1 MSKKLMLI
9 DGHALIFRSYYAF
22 LRRPM
27 VNSKG
32 VDTSILYGFTKTL
45 IELII
50 KEKPTHFAVAFDPP
64 AKTFRHELFPDYKA
78 NRSETPELIKGA
90 LEPLIELMEAISVPV
105 IMKPGFEA
113 DDVIGTLAKRAA
125 SDGFTVYM
133 VTPDKDFGQL
143 IDENIYQYKPAKNGN
158 ENEIIGRDEVCS
170 YYGIDTP
177 AQVID
182 ILTIWGDSSDNI
194 PGVRGIGEVGSKKL
208 VAKYKSVKR
217 IYDSLDEL
225 PQKQK
230 EAFLEASAHIDLSQ
244 TLVTIDTNVDVEW
257 DANSLKLETPHFTK
271 IKELFTSYELTSLT
285 RMLPQLE
292 QFFCFTGGEPGEG
305 VSETPAVNITNSY
318 ETTPATIS
326 EIQELAN
333 ETGYIS
339 LKLTS
344 KRLLVSS
351 GGKRVVL
358 NQDVDEL
365 NSLKTLFE
373 NQGIIKCGYDLK
385 ILINL
390 LKRANIELEGYLADI
405 ELMHY
410 LLSPERSHKVE
421 ILAGSYLNA
430 DISGE
435 ADNAPRDLFS
445 SSDDSSS
452 SEEEQSLREVAV
464 LYPLYEELKEE
475 LVNEGIE
482 KLYDNM
488 EMPLLRVL
496 AGMEREG
503 VKIDTAM
510 LGEYSAQLT
519 EELAGIER
527 EVRELAQEPG
537 LNISS
542 PKQLGVVIYEKLK
555 LVKNA
560 KLTKGKSYSTDEET
574 LAEIADSHPI
584 ISRILEYR
592 NIKKLL
598 STYIDPLPSLISP
611 VTGKIHTTY
620 KQSLTATGRLS
631 SVKPNLQ
638 NIPVRSE
645 RGREIR
651 KAFIPSRKDG
661 IIVSADY
668 SQIELRLMAH
678 MSGDELFIEAF
689 REGKDIH
696 AATASKIFGIPEG
709 ELSKE
714 QRNRAKVANFGII
727 YGISAFGLS
736 QRLAIPRGESKKLI
750 EDYFAAYPQVE
761 RYMKQMIERA
771 RVEGFVTTLYG
782 RKRYLPD
789 INSKNP
795 VVRGLAE
802 RNAINAPIQG
812 SAADIIKVAMIR
824 VDEKIKELGL
834 KSRMVLQVHDELVFD
849 AFRDEV
855 EVLEGIIRRE
865 MEGVIEL
872 SVPLTIEC
880 QSGTNWLEAH

>member
-64 AKTFRHELFPDYKA
+64 AMTFRHELFPEYKA

-90 LEPLIELMEAISVPV
+90 LEPLTELLDAISVPV

-158 ENEIIGRDEVCS
+158 ENEVIGRDEVCS

-208 VAKYKSVKR
+208 VAKYKSVKN

-230 EAFLEASAHIDLSQ
+230 EAFLEASAHIGLSQ
-244 TLVTIDTNVDVEW
+244 TLVTIDTNVDIEW
-257 DANSLKLETPHFTK
+257 DEDSLKLETPHFTK
-271 IKELFTSYELTSLT
+271 IKELFANYELTSLS

-292 QFFCFTGGEPGEG
+292 QFFSFTGNVSGEQLSDIP
-305 VSETPAVNITNSY
+305 SAIATNSY
-318 ETTPATIS
+318 ETTPATPAQML
-326 EIQELAN
+326 EIAGVN
-333 ETGYIS
+333 GYLSVKICPD
-339 LKLTS
+339 
-344 KRLLVSS
+344 RLLVSS
-351 GGKRVVL
+351 GGRSLFL
-358 NQDVDEL
+358 NHDSNEM
-365 NSLKTLFE
+365 NSVRALFE
-373 NQGIIKCGYDLK
+373 DHSLIKCGYDLK
-385 ILINL
+385 NLINL
-390 LKRANIELEGYLADI
+390 LKRAHIELNGYLADI

-410 LLSPERSHKVE
+410 LISPERSHKVE

-430 DISGE
+430 NIAGVVDDS
-435 ADNAPRDLFS
+435 PKDLFS
-445 SSDDSSS
+445 SQDINQSIG
-452 SEEEQSLREVAV
+452 EEQSLREVAV
-464 LYPLYEELKEE
+464 LYPLYEKLKEE
-475 LVNEGIE
+475 LANEGID

-503 VKIDTAM
+503 VKIDTGM
-510 LGEYSAQLT
+510 LGEYSTQLT
-519 EELAGIER
+519 EELAVIER
-527 EVRELAQEPG
+527 EVRELAQEPS

-574 LAEIADSHPI
+574 LAELSGTHPI
-584 ISRILEYR
+584 ISKILEYR

-638 NIPVRSE
+638 NIPVRTE

-651 KAFIPSRKDG
+651 KAFIPSHRDG

-696 AATASKIFGIPEG
+696 AATASKIFGVPEG
-709 ELSKE
+709 ELTKE

-761 RYMKQMIERA
+761 SYMKMMIERA
-771 RVEGFVTTLYG
+771 RVDGFVTTLYG

-824 VDEKIKELGL
+824 VDKKIKELGL
-834 KSRMVLQVHDELVFD
+834 KSRMVLQVHDELLFD
-849 AFRDEV
+849 AFKDEE
-855 EVLEGIIRRE
+855 EVLSDIIKRE

>member
-1 MSKKLMLI
+1 MLI

-64 AKTFRHELFPDYKA
+64 AMTFRHELFPEYKA

-90 LEPLIELMEAISVPV
+90 LEPLTELLDAISVPV

-158 ENEIIGRDEVCS
+158 ENEVIGRDEVCS

-208 VAKYKSVKR
+208 VAKYKSVKN

-225 PQKQK
+225 PLKQK
-230 EAFLEASAHIDLSQ
+230 EAFLEASAHIGLSQ
-244 TLVTIDTNVDVEW
+244 TLVTIDTNVDIEW
-257 DANSLKLETPHFTK
+257 DEDSLKLETPHFTK
-271 IKELFTSYELTSLT
+271 IKELFANYELTSLS

-292 QFFCFTGGEPGEG
+292 QFFSFTGNVSGEQISDIP
-305 VSETPAVNITNSY
+305 SAVATNSY
-318 ETTPATIS
+318 ETTPATPAQML
-326 EIQELAN
+326 EIAGVN
-333 ETGYIS
+333 GYLSVKICPD
-339 LKLTS
+339 
-344 KRLLVSS
+344 RLLVSS
-351 GGKRVVL
+351 GGRSLFL
-358 NQDVDEL
+358 NHDSNEM
-365 NSLKTLFE
+365 NSVRALFE
-373 NQGIIKCGYDLK
+373 DHSLIKCGYDLK
-385 ILINL
+385 NLINL
-390 LKRANIELEGYLADI
+390 LKRAHIELNGYLADI

-410 LLSPERSHKVE
+410 LISPERSHKVE

-430 DISGE
+430 NIAGVVDDS
-435 ADNAPRDLFS
+435 PKDLFS
-445 SSDDSSS
+445 SQDINQSIG
-452 SEEEQSLREVAV
+452 EEQSLREVAV
-464 LYPLYEELKEE
+464 LYPLYEKLKEE
-475 LVNEGIE
+475 LANEGID

-503 VKIDTAM
+503 VKIDTGM
-510 LGEYSAQLT
+510 LGEYSTQLT
-519 EELAGIER
+519 EEMAVIER
-527 EVRELAQEPG
+527 EVRELAQEPS

-574 LAEIADSHPI
+574 LAELSGTHPI
-584 ISRILEYR
+584 ISKILEYR

-638 NIPVRSE
+638 NIPVRTE

-651 KAFIPSRKDG
+651 KAFIPSHRDG

-696 AATASKIFGIPEG
+696 AATASKIFGVPEG

-761 RYMKQMIERA
+761 SYMKMMIERA
-771 RVEGFVTTLYG
+771 RVDGFVTTLYG

-824 VDEKIKELGL
+824 VDKKIKELGL
-834 KSRMVLQVHDELVFD
+834 KSRMVLQVHDELLFD
-849 AFRDEV
+849 AFKDEE
-855 EVLEGIIRRE
+855 EVLSDIIKRE

>member
-1 MSKKLMLI
+1 MLI

-64 AKTFRHELFPDYKA
+64 AKTFRHEMFPEYKA

-90 LEPLIELMEAISVPV
+90 LEPLTEILEAISVPV

-125 SDGFTVYM
+125 TDGFTVYM

-143 IDENIYQYKPAKNGN
+143 IDDNIFQYKPAKNGN
-158 ENEIIGRDEVCS
+158 DNEVIGKSELCN
-170 YYGIDTP
+170 YYGIDAP
-177 AQVID
+177 EQVID

-208 VAKYKSVKR
+208 VAKYKSVKK

-230 EAFLEASAHIDLSQ
+230 EAFLEASAHIELSK
-244 TLVTIDTNVDVEW
+244 TLVTIDTNVDIEW
-257 DANSLKLETPHFTK
+257 DEDALKLETPHFTK
-271 IKELFTSYELTSLT
+271 IKELFSNYELSSLT

-292 QFFCFTGGEPGEG
+292 KLFSLTGGELAADNC
-305 VSETPAVNITNSY
+305 VSASVESTIY
-318 ETTPATIS
+318 KTTPANAAQMVEIAAAKGYLAVKICS
-326 EIQELAN
+326 E
-333 ETGYIS
+333 
-339 LKLTS
+339 
-344 KRLLVSS
+344 RLLISS
-351 GGKRVVL
+351 GGR
-358 NQDVDEL
+358 
-365 NSLKTLFE
+365 SLFINFDSSAIATVRSLFE
-373 NQGIIKCGYDLK
+373 NPDILKCGYDLK
-385 ILINL
+385 NLVNL
-390 LKRANIELEGYLADI
+390 LKTLDIELNGYLADI

-410 LLSPERSHKVE
+410 LISPERSHKVD

-430 DISGE
+430 QISAAE
-435 ADNAPRDLFS
+435 DEAPRDLFS
-445 SSDDSSS
+445 NAAENVGGD
-452 SEEEQSLREVAV
+452 EEQSLREVAV
-464 LYPLYEELKEE
+464 LYPLYEKLKEE
-475 LVNEGIE
+475 LQREGID
-482 KLYDNM
+482 KLYDDM
-488 EMPLLRVL
+488 EMPLLKVL

-510 LGEYSAQLT
+510 LGEYSSQLT
-519 EELAGIER
+519 GELALIER
-527 EVRELAQEPG
+527 EVRELAQEPA

-542 PKQLGVVIYEKLK
+542 PKQLGVVLYEKLK

-574 LAEIADSHPI
+574 LAELSDSHPI
-584 ISRILEYR
+584 VPKILEYR

-611 VTGKIHTTY
+611 VSGKIHTTY

-638 NIPVRSE
+638 NIPVRTE

-651 KAFIPSRKDG
+651 KAFIPSHKDG

-696 AATASKIFGIPEG
+696 AATASKIFGVPEG
-709 ELSKE
+709 ELTKE

-750 EDYFAAYPQVE
+750 EDYFATYPQVE
-761 RYMKQMIERA
+761 RYMKQMIEKA
-771 RVEGFVTTLYG
+771 RSDGYVTTLYG

-824 VDEKIKELGL
+824 VDERIKRLGL
-834 KSRMVLQVHDELVFD
+834 KSRMVLQVHDELLFD
-849 AFRDEV
+849 AFRDE
-855 EVLEGIIRRE
+855 EEMLEGVIREE

>member
-1 MSKKLMLI
+1 MLI

-64 AKTFRHELFPDYKA
+64 AMTFRHELFPEYKA

-90 LEPLIELMEAISVPV
+90 LEPLTELLDAISVPV

-143 IDENIYQYKPAKNGN
+143 IDKNIYQYKPAKNGN
-158 ENEIIGRDEVCS
+158 ENEVIGRDEVCS

-208 VAKYKSVKR
+208 VAKYKSVKN

-230 EAFLEASAHIDLSQ
+230 EAFLEASAHIGLSQ
-244 TLVTIDTNVDVEW
+244 TLVTIDTNVDIEW
-257 DANSLKLETPHFTK
+257 DEDSLKLETPHFTK
-271 IKELFTSYELTSLT
+271 IKELFANYELTSLS

-292 QFFCFTGGEPGEG
+292 QFFSFTGNVSGEQIGDIPS
-305 VSETPAVNITNSY
+305 VVATNSY
-318 ETTPATIS
+318 ETTPATPAQML
-326 EIQELAN
+326 EIAGVN
-333 ETGYIS
+333 GYVSVKICPD
-339 LKLTS
+339 
-344 KRLLVSS
+344 RLLVSS
-351 GGKRVVL
+351 GGRSLFL
-358 NQDVDEL
+358 NHDSNEM
-365 NSLKTLFE
+365 NSVRALFE
-373 NQGIIKCGYDLK
+373 DHSLIKCGYDLK
-385 ILINL
+385 NLINL
-390 LKRANIELEGYLADI
+390 LKRAHIELNGYLADI

-410 LLSPERSHKVE
+410 LISPERSHKVE

-430 DISGE
+430 NIAGVVDDS
-435 ADNAPRDLFS
+435 PKDLFS
-445 SSDDSSS
+445 SQDINQSIG
-452 SEEEQSLREVAV
+452 EEQSLREVAV
-464 LYPLYEELKEE
+464 LYPLYEKLKEE
-475 LVNEGIE
+475 LANEGID

-503 VKIDTAM
+503 VKIDTGM
-510 LGEYSAQLT
+510 LGEYSTQLT
-519 EELAGIER
+519 EELAVIER
-527 EVRELAQEPG
+527 EVRELAQEPS

-574 LAEIADSHPI
+574 LAELSGTHPI
-584 ISRILEYR
+584 ISKILEYR

-638 NIPVRSE
+638 NIPVRTE

-651 KAFIPSRKDG
+651 KAFIPSHRDG

-696 AATASKIFGIPEG
+696 AATASKIFGVPEG
-709 ELSKE
+709 ELTKE

-761 RYMKQMIERA
+761 SYMKMMIERA
-771 RVEGFVTTLYG
+771 RVDGFVTTLYG

-824 VDEKIKELGL
+824 VDKKIKELGL
-834 KSRMVLQVHDELVFD
+834 KSRMVLQVHDELLFD
-849 AFRDEV
+849 AFKDEE
-855 EVLEGIIRRE
+855 EVLSDIIKRE

>member
-1 MSKKLMLI
+1 MLI

-64 AKTFRHELFPDYKA
+64 AMTFRHELFPEYKA

-90 LEPLIELMEAISVPV
+90 LEPLTELLDAISVPV

-158 ENEIIGRDEVCS
+158 ENEVIGRDEVCS

-208 VAKYKSVKR
+208 VAKYKSVKN

-230 EAFLEASAHIDLSQ
+230 EAFLEASAHIGLSQ
-244 TLVTIDTNVDVEW
+244 TLVTIDTNVDIEW
-257 DANSLKLETPHFTK
+257 DEDSLKLETPHFTK
-271 IKELFTSYELTSLT
+271 IKELFANYELTSLS

-292 QFFCFTGGEPGEG
+292 QFFSFTGNVSGEQISDIP
-305 VSETPAVNITNSY
+305 SAVATNSY
-318 ETTPATIS
+318 ETTPATPAQML
-326 EIQELAN
+326 EIAGVN
-333 ETGYIS
+333 GYFSVKICPD
-339 LKLTS
+339 
-344 KRLLVSS
+344 RLLVSS
-351 GGKRVVL
+351 GGRSLFL
-358 NQDVDEL
+358 NHDSNEM
-365 NSLKTLFE
+365 NSLRALFE
-373 NQGIIKCGYDLK
+373 DHSLIKCGYDLK
-385 ILINL
+385 NLINL
-390 LKRANIELEGYLADI
+390 LKRAHIELNGYLADI

-410 LLSPERSHKVE
+410 LISPERSHKVE

-430 DISGE
+430 NIAGVVDDS
-435 ADNAPRDLFS
+435 PKDLFS
-445 SSDDSSS
+445 SQDINQSIG
-452 SEEEQSLREVAV
+452 EEQSLREVAV
-464 LYPLYEELKEE
+464 LYPLYEKLKEE
-475 LVNEGIE
+475 LANEGID

-503 VKIDTAM
+503 VKIDTGM
-510 LGEYSAQLT
+510 LGEYSTQLT
-519 EELAGIER
+519 EELAVIER
-527 EVRELAQEPG
+527 EVRELAQEPS

-555 LVKNA
+555 LVKNV

-574 LAEIADSHPI
+574 LAELSGTHPI
-584 ISRILEYR
+584 ISKILEYR

-638 NIPVRSE
+638 NIPVRTE

-651 KAFIPSRKDG
+651 KAFIPSHRDG

-696 AATASKIFGIPEG
+696 AATASKIFGVPEG
-709 ELSKE
+709 ELTKE

-761 RYMKQMIERA
+761 SYMKMMIERA
-771 RVEGFVTTLYG
+771 RVDGFVTTLYG

-824 VDEKIKELGL
+824 VDKKIKELGL
-834 KSRMVLQVHDELVFD
+834 KSRMVLQVHDELLFD
-849 AFRDEV
+849 AFKDEE
-855 EVLEGIIRRE
+855 EVLSDIIKRE

>member
-64 AKTFRHELFPDYKA
+64 AMTFRHELFPEYKA

-90 LEPLIELMEAISVPV
+90 LEPLTELLDAISVPV

-158 ENEIIGRDEVCS
+158 ENEVIGRDEVCS

-208 VAKYKSVKR
+208 VAKYKSVKN

-230 EAFLEASAHIDLSQ
+230 EAFLEASAHIGLSQ
-244 TLVTIDTNVDVEW
+244 TLVTIDTNVDIEW
-257 DANSLKLETPHFTK
+257 DEDSLKLETPHFTK
-271 IKELFTSYELTSLT
+271 IKELFANYELTSLS

-292 QFFCFTGGEPGEG
+292 QFFSFTGNVSGEQLSDIP
-305 VSETPAVNITNSY
+305 SAIATNSY
-318 ETTPATIS
+318 ETTPATPAQML
-326 EIQELAN
+326 EIAGVN
-333 ETGYIS
+333 GYLSVKICPD
-339 LKLTS
+339 
-344 KRLLVSS
+344 RLLVSS
-351 GGKRVVL
+351 GGRSLFL
-358 NQDVDEL
+358 NHDSNEM
-365 NSLKTLFE
+365 NSVRALFE
-373 NQGIIKCGYDLK
+373 DHSLIKCGYDLK
-385 ILINL
+385 NLINL
-390 LKRANIELEGYLADI
+390 LKRAHIELNGYLADI

-410 LLSPERSHKVE
+410 LISPERSHKVE

-430 DISGE
+430 NIAGVVDDS
-435 ADNAPRDLFS
+435 PKDLFS
-445 SSDDSSS
+445 SQDINQSIG
-452 SEEEQSLREVAV
+452 EEQSLREVAV
-464 LYPLYEELKEE
+464 LYPLYEKLKEE
-475 LVNEGIE
+475 LANEGID

-503 VKIDTAM
+503 VKIDTGM
-510 LGEYSAQLT
+510 LGEYSTQLT
-519 EELAGIER
+519 EELSVIER
-527 EVRELAQEPG
+527 EVRELAQEPS

-574 LAEIADSHPI
+574 LAELSGTHPI
-584 ISRILEYR
+584 ISKILEYR

-638 NIPVRSE
+638 NIPVRTE

-651 KAFIPSRKDG
+651 KAFIPSHRDG

-696 AATASKIFGIPEG
+696 AATASKIFGVPEG
-709 ELSKE
+709 ELTKE

-761 RYMKQMIERA
+761 SYMKMMIERA
-771 RVEGFVTTLYG
+771 RVDGFVTTLYG

-824 VDEKIKELGL
+824 VDKKIKELGL
-834 KSRMVLQVHDELVFD
+834 KSRMVLQVHDELLFD
-849 AFRDEV
+849 AFKDEE
-855 EVLEGIIRRE
+855 EVLSDIIKRE

>member
-64 AKTFRHELFPDYKA
+64 AMTFRHELFPEYKA

-90 LEPLIELMEAISVPV
+90 LEPLTELLDAISVPV

-158 ENEIIGRDEVCS
+158 ENEVIGRDEVCS

-208 VAKYKSVKR
+208 VAKYKSVKN

-230 EAFLEASAHIDLSQ
+230 EAFLEASAHIGLSQ
-244 TLVTIDTNVDVEW
+244 TLVTIDTNVDIEW
-257 DANSLKLETPHFTK
+257 DEDSLKLETPHFTK
-271 IKELFTSYELTSLT
+271 IKELFANYELTSLS

-292 QFFCFTGGEPGEG
+292 QFFSFTGNVSGEQLSDIP
-305 VSETPAVNITNSY
+305 SAVATNSY
-318 ETTPATIS
+318 ETTPATPAQML
-326 EIQELAN
+326 EIAGVN
-333 ETGYIS
+333 GYLSVKICPD
-339 LKLTS
+339 
-344 KRLLVSS
+344 RLLVSS
-351 GGKRVVL
+351 GGRSLFL
-358 NQDVDEL
+358 NHDSNEM
-365 NSLKTLFE
+365 NSVRALFE
-373 NQGIIKCGYDLK
+373 DHSLIKCGYDLK
-385 ILINL
+385 NLINL
-390 LKRANIELEGYLADI
+390 LKRAHIELNGYLADI

-410 LLSPERSHKVE
+410 LISPERSHKVE

-430 DISGE
+430 NIAGVVDDS
-435 ADNAPRDLFS
+435 PKDLFS
-445 SSDDSSS
+445 SQDINQSIG
-452 SEEEQSLREVAV
+452 EEQSLREVAV
-464 LYPLYEELKEE
+464 LYPLYEKLKEE
-475 LVNEGIE
+475 LANEGID

-503 VKIDTAM
+503 VKIDTGM
-510 LGEYSAQLT
+510 LGEYSTQLT
-519 EELAGIER
+519 EELSVIER
-527 EVRELAQEPG
+527 EVRELAQEPS

-574 LAEIADSHPI
+574 LAELSGTHPI
-584 ISRILEYR
+584 ISKILEYR

-638 NIPVRSE
+638 NIPVRTE

-651 KAFIPSRKDG
+651 KAFIPSHRDG

-696 AATASKIFGIPEG
+696 AATASKIFGVPEG
-709 ELSKE
+709 ELTKE

-761 RYMKQMIERA
+761 SYMKMMIERA
-771 RVEGFVTTLYG
+771 RVDGFVTTLYG

-824 VDEKIKELGL
+824 VDKKIKELGL
-834 KSRMVLQVHDELVFD
+834 KSRMVLQVHDELLFD
-849 AFRDEV
+849 AFKDEE
-855 EVLEGIIRRE
+855 EVLSDIIKRE

>member
-64 AKTFRHELFPDYKA
+64 AMTFRHELFPEYKA

-90 LEPLIELMEAISVPV
+90 LEPLTELLDAISVPV

-158 ENEIIGRDEVCS
+158 ENEVIGRDEVCS

-208 VAKYKSVKR
+208 VAKYKSVKN

-230 EAFLEASAHIDLSQ
+230 EAFLEASAHIGLSQ
-244 TLVTIDTNVDVEW
+244 TLVTIDTNVDIEW
-257 DANSLKLETPHFTK
+257 DEDSLKLETPHFTK
-271 IKELFTSYELTSLT
+271 IKELFANYELTSLS

-292 QFFCFTGGEPGEG
+292 QFFSFTGNVSGEQISDIPSD
-305 VSETPAVNITNSY
+305 VATNSY
-318 ETTPATIS
+318 ETTPATPAQML
-326 EIQELAN
+326 EIAGVN
-333 ETGYIS
+333 GYVSVKICPD
-339 LKLTS
+339 
-344 KRLLVSS
+344 RLLVSS
-351 GGKRVVL
+351 GGRSLFL
-358 NQDVDEL
+358 NHDSNEL
-365 NSLKTLFE
+365 NSVRALFE
-373 NQGIIKCGYDLK
+373 DHSLIKCGYDLK
-385 ILINL
+385 NLINL
-390 LKRANIELEGYLADI
+390 LKRAHIELNGYLADI

-410 LLSPERSHKVE
+410 LISPERSHKVE

-430 DISGE
+430 NIAGVVDDS
-435 ADNAPRDLFS
+435 PKDLFS
-445 SSDDSSS
+445 SQDINQSIG
-452 SEEEQSLREVAV
+452 EEQSLREVAV
-464 LYPLYEELKEE
+464 LYPLYEKLKEE
-475 LVNEGIE
+475 LANEGID

-503 VKIDTAM
+503 VKIDTGM
-510 LGEYSAQLT
+510 LGEYSTQLT
-519 EELAGIER
+519 EELSVIER
-527 EVRELAQEPG
+527 EVRELAQEPS

-574 LAEIADSHPI
+574 LAELSGTHPI
-584 ISRILEYR
+584 ISKILEYR

-638 NIPVRSE
+638 NIPVRTE

-651 KAFIPSRKDG
+651 KAFIPSHRDG

-696 AATASKIFGIPEG
+696 AATASKIFGVPEG
-709 ELSKE
+709 ELTKE

-761 RYMKQMIERA
+761 SYMKMMIERA
-771 RVEGFVTTLYG
+771 RVDGYVTTLYG

-824 VDEKIKELGL
+824 VDKKIKELGL
-834 KSRMVLQVHDELVFD
+834 KSRMVLQVHDELLFD
-849 AFRDEV
+849 AFKDEE
-855 EVLEGIIRRE
+855 EVLSDIIKRE

>member
-1 MSKKLMLI
+1 MLI

-64 AKTFRHELFPDYKA
+64 AMTFRHELFPEYKA

-90 LEPLIELMEAISVPV
+90 LEPLTELLDAISVPV

-143 IDENIYQYKPAKNGN
+143 IDKNIYQYKPAKNGN
-158 ENEIIGRDEVCS
+158 ENEVIGRDEVCS

-208 VAKYKSVKR
+208 VAKYKSVKN

-230 EAFLEASAHIDLSQ
+230 EAFLEASAHIGLSQ
-244 TLVTIDTNVDVEW
+244 TLVTIDTNVDIEW
-257 DANSLKLETPHFTK
+257 DEDSLKLETPHFTK
-271 IKELFTSYELTSLT
+271 IKELFANYELTSLS

-292 QFFCFTGGEPGEG
+292 QFFSFTGNVSGEQISDIPSD
-305 VSETPAVNITNSY
+305 VATNSY
-318 ETTPATIS
+318 ETTTATPAQML
-326 EIQELAN
+326 EIAGVN
-333 ETGYIS
+333 GYLSVKICPD
-339 LKLTS
+339 
-344 KRLLVSS
+344 RLLVSS
-351 GGKRVVL
+351 GGRSLFL
-358 NQDVDEL
+358 NHDSNEL
-365 NSLKTLFE
+365 NSVRALFE
-373 NQGIIKCGYDLK
+373 DHSLIKCGYDLK
-385 ILINL
+385 NLINL
-390 LKRANIELEGYLADI
+390 LKRAHIELNGYLADI

-410 LLSPERSHKVE
+410 LISPERSHKVE

-430 DISGE
+430 NIAGVVDDS
-435 ADNAPRDLFS
+435 PKDLFS
-445 SSDDSSS
+445 SQDINQSIG
-452 SEEEQSLREVAV
+452 EEQSLREVAV
-464 LYPLYEELKEE
+464 LYPLYEKLKEE
-475 LVNEGIE
+475 LANEGID

-503 VKIDTAM
+503 VKIDTGM
-510 LGEYSAQLT
+510 LGEYSTQLT
-519 EELAGIER
+519 EELAIIER
-527 EVRELAQEPG
+527 EVRELAQEPS

-574 LAEIADSHPI
+574 LAELSGTHPI
-584 ISRILEYR
+584 ISKILEYR

-638 NIPVRSE
+638 NIPVRTE

-651 KAFIPSRKDG
+651 KAFIPSHRDG

-696 AATASKIFGIPEG
+696 AATASKIFGVPEG
-709 ELSKE
+709 ELTKE

-761 RYMKQMIERA
+761 SYMKMMIERA
-771 RVEGFVTTLYG
+771 RVDGFVTTLYG

-824 VDEKIKELGL
+824 VDKKIKELGL
-834 KSRMVLQVHDELVFD
+834 KSRMVLQVHDELLFD
-849 AFRDEV
+849 AFKDEE
-855 EVLEGIIRRE
+855 EVLSDIIKRE

>member
-64 AKTFRHELFPDYKA
+64 AMTFRHELFPEYKA

-90 LEPLIELMEAISVPV
+90 LEPLTELLDAISVPV

-158 ENEIIGRDEVCS
+158 ENEVIGRDEVCS

-208 VAKYKSVKR
+208 VAKYKSVKN

-230 EAFLEASAHIDLSQ
+230 EAFLEASAHIGLSQ
-244 TLVTIDTNVDVEW
+244 TLVTIDTNVDIEW
-257 DANSLKLETPHFTK
+257 DEDSLKLETPHFTK
-271 IKELFTSYELTSLT
+271 IKELFANYELTSLS

-292 QFFCFTGGEPGEG
+292 QFFSFTGNVSGEQLSDIP
-305 VSETPAVNITNSY
+305 SAVATNSY
-318 ETTPATIS
+318 ETTPATPAQML
-326 EIQELAN
+326 EIAGVN
-333 ETGYIS
+333 GYLSVKICPD
-339 LKLTS
+339 
-344 KRLLVSS
+344 RLLVSS
-351 GGKRVVL
+351 GGRSLFL
-358 NQDVDEL
+358 NHDSNEM
-365 NSLKTLFE
+365 NSVRALFE
-373 NQGIIKCGYDLK
+373 DHSLIKCGYDLK
-385 ILINL
+385 NLINL
-390 LKRANIELEGYLADI
+390 LKRAHIELNGYLADI

-410 LLSPERSHKVE
+410 LISPERSHKVE

-430 DISGE
+430 NIAGVVDDS
-435 ADNAPRDLFS
+435 PKDLFS
-445 SSDDSSS
+445 SQDINQSIG
-452 SEEEQSLREVAV
+452 EEQSLREVAV
-464 LYPLYEELKEE
+464 LYPLYEKLKEE
-475 LVNEGIE
+475 LANEGID

-503 VKIDTAM
+503 VKIDTGM
-510 LGEYSAQLT
+510 LGEYSTQLT
-519 EELAGIER
+519 EELAVIER
-527 EVRELAQEPG
+527 EVRELAQEPS

-574 LAEIADSHPI
+574 LAELSGTHPI
-584 ISRILEYR
+584 ISKILEYR

-638 NIPVRSE
+638 NIPVRTE

-651 KAFIPSRKDG
+651 KAFIPSHRDG

-696 AATASKIFGIPEG
+696 AATASKIFGVPEG
-709 ELSKE
+709 ELTKE

-761 RYMKQMIERA
+761 SYMKMMIERA
-771 RVEGFVTTLYG
+771 RVDGYVTTLYG

-824 VDEKIKELGL
+824 VDKKIKELGL
-834 KSRMVLQVHDELVFD
+834 KSRMVLQVHDELLFD
-849 AFRDEV
+849 AFKDEE
-855 EVLEGIIRRE
+855 EVLSDIIKRE

>member
-64 AKTFRHELFPDYKA
+64 AMTFRHELFPEYKA

-90 LEPLIELMEAISVPV
+90 LEPLTELLDAISVPV

-158 ENEIIGRDEVCS
+158 ENEVIGRDEVCS

-208 VAKYKSVKR
+208 VAKYKSVKN

-225 PQKQK
+225 PLKQK
-230 EAFLEASAHIDLSQ
+230 EAFLEASAHIGLSQ
-244 TLVTIDTNVDVEW
+244 TLVTIDTNVDIEW
-257 DANSLKLETPHFTK
+257 DEDSLKLETPHFTK
-271 IKELFTSYELTSLT
+271 IKELFANYELTSLS

-292 QFFCFTGGEPGEG
+292 QFFSFTGNVSGEQLSDIP
-305 VSETPAVNITNSY
+305 SAVATNSY
-318 ETTPATIS
+318 ETTPATPAQML
-326 EIQELAN
+326 EIAGVN
-333 ETGYIS
+333 GYLSVKICPD
-339 LKLTS
+339 
-344 KRLLVSS
+344 RLLVSS
-351 GGKRVVL
+351 GGRSLFL
-358 NQDVDEL
+358 NHDSNEM
-365 NSLKTLFE
+365 NSVRALFE
-373 NQGIIKCGYDLK
+373 DHSLIKCGYDLK
-385 ILINL
+385 NLINL
-390 LKRANIELEGYLADI
+390 LKRAHIELNGYLADI

-410 LLSPERSHKVE
+410 LISPERSHKVE

-430 DISGE
+430 NIAGVVDDS
-435 ADNAPRDLFS
+435 PKDLFS
-445 SSDDSSS
+445 SQDINQSIG
-452 SEEEQSLREVAV
+452 EEQSLREVAV
-464 LYPLYEELKEE
+464 LYPLYEKLKEE
-475 LVNEGIE
+475 LANEGID

-503 VKIDTAM
+503 VKIDTGM
-510 LGEYSAQLT
+510 LGEYSTQLT
-519 EELAGIER
+519 EELAVIER
-527 EVRELAQEPG
+527 EVRELAQEPS

-574 LAEIADSHPI
+574 LAELSGTHPI
-584 ISRILEYR
+584 ISKILEYR

-638 NIPVRSE
+638 NIPVRTE

-651 KAFIPSRKDG
+651 KAFIPSHRDG

-696 AATASKIFGIPEG
+696 AATASKIFGVPEG
-709 ELSKE
+709 ELTKE

-750 EDYFAAYPQVE
+750 EGYFAAYPQVE
-761 RYMKQMIERA
+761 SYMKMMIERA
-771 RVEGFVTTLYG
+771 RVDGFVTTLYG

-824 VDEKIKELGL
+824 VDKKIKELGL
-834 KSRMVLQVHDELVFD
+834 KSRMVLQVHDELLFD
-849 AFRDEV
+849 AFKDEE
-855 EVLEGIIRRE
+855 EVLSDIIKRE

>member
-64 AKTFRHELFPDYKA
+64 AMTFRHELFPEYKA

-90 LEPLIELMEAISVPV
+90 LEPLTELLDAISVPV

-158 ENEIIGRDEVCS
+158 ENEVIGRDEVCS

-208 VAKYKSVKR
+208 VAKYKSVKN

-230 EAFLEASAHIDLSQ
+230 EAFLEASAHIGLSQ
-244 TLVTIDTNVDVEW
+244 TLVTIDTNVDIEW
-257 DANSLKLETPHFTK
+257 DEDSLKLETPHFTK
-271 IKELFTSYELTSLT
+271 IKELFANYELTSLS

-292 QFFCFTGGEPGEG
+292 QFFSFTGNVSGEQISDIP
-305 VSETPAVNITNSY
+305 SAVATNSY
-318 ETTPATIS
+318 ETTPATPAQML
-326 EIQELAN
+326 EIAGVN
-333 ETGYIS
+333 GYFSVKICPD
-339 LKLTS
+339 
-344 KRLLVSS
+344 RLLVSS
-351 GGKRVVL
+351 GGRSLFL
-358 NQDVDEL
+358 NHDSNEM
-365 NSLKTLFE
+365 NSLRALFE
-373 NQGIIKCGYDLK
+373 DHSLIKCGYDLK
-385 ILINL
+385 NLINL
-390 LKRANIELEGYLADI
+390 LKRAHIELNGYLADI

-410 LLSPERSHKVE
+410 LISPERSHKVE

-430 DISGE
+430 NIAGVVDDS
-435 ADNAPRDLFS
+435 PKDLFS
-445 SSDDSSS
+445 SQDINQSIG
-452 SEEEQSLREVAV
+452 EEQSLREVAV
-464 LYPLYEELKEE
+464 LYPLYEKLKEE
-475 LVNEGIE
+475 LANEGID

-503 VKIDTAM
+503 VKIDTGM
-510 LGEYSAQLT
+510 LGEYSTQLT
-519 EELAGIER
+519 EELAVIER
-527 EVRELAQEPG
+527 EVRELAQEPS

-555 LVKNA
+555 LVKNV

-574 LAEIADSHPI
+574 LAELSGTHPI
-584 ISRILEYR
+584 ISKILEYR

-638 NIPVRSE
+638 NIPVRTE

-651 KAFIPSRKDG
+651 KAFIPSHRDG

-696 AATASKIFGIPEG
+696 AATASKIFGVPEG
-709 ELSKE
+709 ELTKE

-761 RYMKQMIERA
+761 SYMKMMIERA
-771 RVEGFVTTLYG
+771 RVDGFVTTLYG

-824 VDEKIKELGL
+824 VDKKIKELGL
-834 KSRMVLQVHDELVFD
+834 KSRMVLQVHDELLFD
-849 AFRDEV
+849 AFKDEE
-855 EVLEGIIRRE
+855 EVLSDIIKRE

>member
-1 MSKKLMLI
+1 MLI

-64 AKTFRHELFPDYKA
+64 AMTFRHELFPDYKA

-90 LEPLIELMEAISVPV
+90 LKPLTELLDAISVPV
-105 IMKPGFEA
+105 VMKPGFEA

-158 ENEIIGRDEVCS
+158 ENEIIGRDEVCG

-194 PGVRGIGEVGSKKL
+194 PGVKGIGEVGSKKL
-208 VAKYKSVKR
+208 VAKYKSVKN

-230 EAFLEASAHIDLSQ
+230 EAFLEASAHIGLSQ
-244 TLVTIDTNVDVEW
+244 TLVTIDTNVDIEW
-257 DANSLKLETPHFTK
+257 DEDALKLETPHFTK
-271 IKELFTSYELTSLT
+271 IRELFANYELTSLS

-292 QFFCFTGGEPGEG
+292 QFFSFTGGGSGEEMS
-305 VSETPAVNITNSY
+305 VAPAVIVTNSY
-318 ETTPATIS
+318 ETTPATPS
-326 EIQELAN
+326 QMVEIAGVN
-333 ETGYIS
+333 GYIS
-339 LKLTS
+339 VKICTE
-344 KRLLVSS
+344 RLLVSS
-351 GGKRVVL
+351 GGRSL
-358 NQDVDEL
+358 FINPDSSEL
-365 NSLKTLFE
+365 SSVRALFE
-373 NQGIIKCGYDLK
+373 DHSLIKCGYDLK
-385 ILINL
+385 NLINL
-390 LKRANIELEGYLADI
+390 LKRADIELNGYLADI

-410 LLSPERSHKVE
+410 LISPERSHKVE

-430 DISGE
+430 SITGVVDDS
-435 ADNAPRDLFS
+435 PKDLFS
-445 SSDDSSS
+445 SQDSNQGNGD
-452 SEEEQSLREVAV
+452 EQSLREVAV
-464 LYPLYEELKEE
+464 LYPLYEKLKEE

-510 LGEYSAQLT
+510 LGEYSTQLT
-519 EELAGIER
+519 EELAVIER

-574 LAEIADSHPI
+574 LAELSGSHPI

-592 NIKKLL
+592 NVKKLL

-611 VTGKIHTTY
+611 VSGKIHTTY

-638 NIPVRSE
+638 NIPVRTE

-651 KAFIPSRKDG
+651 KAFIPSHKDG

-696 AATASKIFGIPEG
+696 AATASKIFGVPEG
-709 ELSKE
+709 ELTKE

-761 RYMKQMIERA
+761 SYMKQMIERA
-771 RVEGFVTTLYG
+771 RVDGYVTTLYG

-834 KSRMVLQVHDELVFD
+834 RSRMVLQVHDELVFD

-855 EVLEGIIRRE
+855 LVLQGIIRRE
-865 MEGVIEL
+865 MEGVIKL

>member
-64 AKTFRHELFPDYKA
+64 AMTFRHELFPEYKA

-90 LEPLIELMEAISVPV
+90 LEPLTELLDAISVPV

-158 ENEIIGRDEVCS
+158 ENEVIGRDEVCS

-208 VAKYKSVKR
+208 VAKYKSVKN

-230 EAFLEASAHIDLSQ
+230 EAFLEASAHIGLSQ
-244 TLVTIDTNVDVEW
+244 TLVTIDTNVDIEW
-257 DANSLKLETPHFTK
+257 DEDSLKLETPHFTK
-271 IKELFTSYELTSLT
+271 IKELFANYELTSLS

-292 QFFCFTGGEPGEG
+292 QFFSFTGNVSGEQLSDIP
-305 VSETPAVNITNSY
+305 SAIATNSY
-318 ETTPATIS
+318 ETTPATPAQML
-326 EIQELAN
+326 EIAGVNGYVSVKICQE
-333 ETGYIS
+333 
-339 LKLTS
+339 
-344 KRLLVSS
+344 RLLVSS
-351 GGKRVVL
+351 GGRSLFL
-358 NQDVDEL
+358 NHDSNEL
-365 NSLKTLFE
+365 NSVRALFE
-373 NQGIIKCGYDLK
+373 DHSLIKCGYDLK
-385 ILINL
+385 NLINL
-390 LKRANIELEGYLADI
+390 LKRAHIELNGYLADI

-410 LLSPERSHKVE
+410 LISPERSHKVE

-430 DISGE
+430 NIAGVVDDS
-435 ADNAPRDLFS
+435 PKDLFS
-445 SSDDSSS
+445 SQDINQSIG
-452 SEEEQSLREVAV
+452 EEQSLREVAV
-464 LYPLYEELKEE
+464 LYPLYEKLKEE
-475 LVNEGIE
+475 LANEGID

-503 VKIDTAM
+503 VKIDTGM
-510 LGEYSAQLT
+510 LGEYSTQLT
-519 EELAGIER
+519 EELAVIER
-527 EVRELAQEPG
+527 EVRELAQEPS

-574 LAEIADSHPI
+574 LAELSGTHPI
-584 ISRILEYR
+584 ISKILEYR

-638 NIPVRSE
+638 NIPVRTE

-651 KAFIPSRKDG
+651 KAFIPSHRDG

-696 AATASKIFGIPEG
+696 AATASKIFGVPEG
-709 ELSKE
+709 ELTKE

-761 RYMKQMIERA
+761 SYMKMMIERA
-771 RVEGFVTTLYG
+771 RVDGFVTTLYG

-824 VDEKIKELGL
+824 VDKKIKELGL
-834 KSRMVLQVHDELVFD
+834 KSRMVLQVHDELLFD
-849 AFRDEV
+849 AFKDEE
-855 EVLEGIIRRE
+855 EVLSDIIKRE

>member
-64 AKTFRHELFPDYKA
+64 AMTFRHELFPEYKA

-90 LEPLIELMEAISVPV
+90 LEPLTELLDAISVPV

-158 ENEIIGRDEVCS
+158 ENEVIGRDEVCS

-208 VAKYKSVKR
+208 VAKYKSVKN

-230 EAFLEASAHIDLSQ
+230 EAFLEASAHIGLSQ
-244 TLVTIDTNVDVEW
+244 TLVTIDTNVDIEW
-257 DANSLKLETPHFTK
+257 DEDSLKLETPHFTK
-271 IKELFTSYELTSLT
+271 IKELFANYELTSLS

-292 QFFCFTGGEPGEG
+292 QFFSFTGNVSGEQISDIP
-305 VSETPAVNITNSY
+305 SAVATNSY
-318 ETTPATIS
+318 ETTPATPAQML
-326 EIQELAN
+326 EIAGVN
-333 ETGYIS
+333 GYLSVKICPD
-339 LKLTS
+339 
-344 KRLLVSS
+344 RLLVSS
-351 GGKRVVL
+351 GGRSLFL
-358 NQDVDEL
+358 NHDSNEM
-365 NSLKTLFE
+365 NSVRALFE
-373 NQGIIKCGYDLK
+373 DHSLIKCGYDLK
-385 ILINL
+385 NLINL
-390 LKRANIELEGYLADI
+390 LKRAHIELNGYLADI

-410 LLSPERSHKVE
+410 LISPERSHKVE

-430 DISGE
+430 NIAGVVDDS
-435 ADNAPRDLFS
+435 PKDLFS
-445 SSDDSSS
+445 SQDINQSIG
-452 SEEEQSLREVAV
+452 EEQSLREVAV
-464 LYPLYEELKEE
+464 LYPLYEKLKEE
-475 LVNEGIE
+475 LANEGID

-503 VKIDTAM
+503 VKIDTGM
-510 LGEYSAQLT
+510 LGEYSTQLT
-519 EELAGIER
+519 EELAVIER
-527 EVRELAQEPG
+527 EVRELAQEPS

-574 LAEIADSHPI
+574 LAELSGTHPI
-584 ISRILEYR
+584 ISKILEYR

-638 NIPVRSE
+638 NIPVRTE

-651 KAFIPSRKDG
+651 KAFIPSHRDG

-696 AATASKIFGIPEG
+696 AATASKIFGVPEG
-709 ELSKE
+709 ELTKE

-761 RYMKQMIERA
+761 SYMKMMIERA
-771 RVEGFVTTLYG
+771 RVDGFVTTLYG

-824 VDEKIKELGL
+824 VDKKIKELGL
-834 KSRMVLQVHDELVFD
+834 KSRMVLQVHDELLFD
-849 AFRDEV
+849 AFKDEE
-855 EVLEGIIRRE
+855 EVLSDIIKRE

>member
-64 AKTFRHELFPDYKA
+64 AMTFRHELFPEYKA

-90 LEPLIELMEAISVPV
+90 LEPLTELLDAISVPV

-158 ENEIIGRDEVCS
+158 ENEVIGRDEVCS

-208 VAKYKSVKR
+208 VAKYKSVKN

-230 EAFLEASAHIDLSQ
+230 EAFLEASAHIGLSQ
-244 TLVTIDTNVDVEW
+244 TLVTIDTNVDIEW
-257 DANSLKLETPHFTK
+257 DEDSLKLETPHFTK
-271 IKELFTSYELTSLT
+271 IKELFANYELTSLS

-292 QFFCFTGGEPGEG
+292 QFFSFTGNVSGEQISDIPY
-305 VSETPAVNITNSY
+305 AVATNSY
-318 ETTPATIS
+318 ETTPATPAQML
-326 EIQELAN
+326 EIAGVN
-333 ETGYIS
+333 GYLSVKICPD
-339 LKLTS
+339 
-344 KRLLVSS
+344 RLLVSS
-351 GGKRVVL
+351 GGRSLFL
-358 NQDVDEL
+358 NHDSNEM
-365 NSLKTLFE
+365 NSVRALFE
-373 NQGIIKCGYDLK
+373 DHSLIKCGYDLK
-385 ILINL
+385 NLINL
-390 LKRANIELEGYLADI
+390 LKRAHIELNGYLADI

-410 LLSPERSHKVE
+410 LISPERSHKVE

-430 DISGE
+430 NIAGVVDDS
-435 ADNAPRDLFS
+435 PKDLFS
-445 SSDDSSS
+445 SQDINQSIG
-452 SEEEQSLREVAV
+452 EEQSLREVAV
-464 LYPLYEELKEE
+464 LYPLYEKLKEE
-475 LVNEGIE
+475 LANEGID

-503 VKIDTAM
+503 VKIDTGM
-510 LGEYSAQLT
+510 LGEYSTQLT
-519 EELAGIER
+519 EELAVIER
-527 EVRELAQEPG
+527 EVRELAQEPS

-574 LAEIADSHPI
+574 LAELSGTHPI
-584 ISRILEYR
+584 ISKILEYR

-638 NIPVRSE
+638 NIPVRTE

-651 KAFIPSRKDG
+651 KAFIPSHRDG

-696 AATASKIFGIPEG
+696 AATASKIFGVPEG
-709 ELSKE
+709 ELTKE

-761 RYMKQMIERA
+761 SYMKMMIERA
-771 RVEGFVTTLYG
+771 RVDGYVTTLYG

-824 VDEKIKELGL
+824 VDKKIKELGL
-834 KSRMVLQVHDELVFD
+834 KSRMVLQVHDELLFD
-849 AFRDEV
+849 AFKDEE
-855 EVLEGIIRRE
+855 EVLSDIIKRE